1 MPAKVSS
8 NIPREIL
15 LSVDVTSNA
24 GNSDDNILSLRGRCA
39 AACPRRLQV
48 QHIYCI
54 TLEPGGLTPFS
65 SRNTGTNEGFI
76 PGVTLGRQPDN
87 RPLLPSGTGGDPAPT
102 KPLLSA

>member
-24 GNSDDNILSLRGRCA
+24 GNSDDNILIQEDDAL

-48 QHIYCI
+48 KHIYCI
-54 TLEPGGLTPFS
+54 TLEPEGLTPS
-65 SRNTGTNEGFI
+65 GSRNTGTNEGFVPRI
-76 PGVTLGRQPDN
+76 ASGGKPDIE
-87 RPLLPSGTGGDPAPT
+87 PDISQ
-102 KPLLSA
+102 